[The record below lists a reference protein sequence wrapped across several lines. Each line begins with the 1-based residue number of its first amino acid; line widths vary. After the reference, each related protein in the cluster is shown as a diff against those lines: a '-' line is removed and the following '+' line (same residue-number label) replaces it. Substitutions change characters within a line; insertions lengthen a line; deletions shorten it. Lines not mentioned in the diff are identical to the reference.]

1 MPSLC
6 SCASAR
12 SRFAGFRFPPDMI
25 IVAIR
30 WYLRYLRR
38 VIDELLPAACHVTKQ
53 YANNAVEA
61 TFRPR

>member
-1 MPSLC
+1 
-6 SCASAR
+6 
-12 SRFAGFRFPPDMI
+12 MI